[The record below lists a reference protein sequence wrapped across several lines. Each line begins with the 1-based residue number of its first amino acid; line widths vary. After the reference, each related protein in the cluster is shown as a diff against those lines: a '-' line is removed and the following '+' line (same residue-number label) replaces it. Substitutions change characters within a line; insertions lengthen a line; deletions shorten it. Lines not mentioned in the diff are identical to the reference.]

1 MPEPRTPARAGSPPA
16 ASEAD
21 AQQARRQAERLHL
34 PFDPLETPPDDASLW
49 AETPLEL
56 LVRFACVPV
65 GREDGRLVLA
75 FGGLDDLERVDDA
88 EFHLGQP
95 IEAVVA
101 PAPRVAE
108 RLKRHRAG
116 EPLLEQASE
125 PLRLH
130 LAADDETPVQ
140 PAL

>member
-16 ASEAD
+16 AGEAD
-21 AQQARRQAERLHL
+21 AEQARRQADRLHL

-49 AETPLEL
+49 AETPLDL

-75 FGGLDDLERVDDA
+75 FGGLDDLTRVDEA

-95 IEAVVA
+95 IEPVVA
-101 PAPRVAE
+101 PASRVAAL
-108 RLKRHRAG
+108 LKRHRGG
-116 EPLLEQASE
+116 ELLLEQASE
-125 PLRLH
+125 PLRLQ
-130 LAADDETPVQ
+130 LVVDDE
-140 PAL
+140 